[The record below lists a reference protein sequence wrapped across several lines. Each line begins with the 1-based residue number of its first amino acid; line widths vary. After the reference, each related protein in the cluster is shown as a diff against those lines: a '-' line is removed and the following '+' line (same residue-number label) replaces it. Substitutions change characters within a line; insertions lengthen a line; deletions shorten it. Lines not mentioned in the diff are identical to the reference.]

1 MASQIGVFSSD
12 SDIVNNS
19 STMSAA
25 VAMTASHTSANQS
38 SCASD
43 NGSVGQG
50 TVVSPSSSAQF
61 QRLKVPVCYCMYLSI
76 CSYFN

>member
-1 MASQIGVFSSD
+1 MATQSGVFSSD
-12 SDIVNNS
+12 SDTANNA

-25 VAMTASHTSANQS
+25 VAMTTSHASANQS

-61 QRLKVPVCYCMYLSI
+61 QRLKV
-76 CSYFN
+76 F